1 MPQEGPKPE
10 QYQLEIDK
18 ETVDGEVEEKVDEST
33 ENNNGGTTDDQENRV
48 KIVANDDETCGEGHK
63 KDTSGWN

>member
-10 QYQLEIDK
+10 QFQLDID
-18 ETVDGEVEEKVDEST
+18 EQIEEEADQNT
-33 ENNNGGTTDDQENRV
+33 ENNNGGTTDDREDRV

>member
-10 QYQLEIDK
+10 QYQLEIDE
-18 ETVDGEVEEKVDEST
+18 ETADEEVDENT
-33 ENNNGGTTDDQENRV
+33 ENDNGGTADDREDRV